1 MNNNWL
7 QWLMLN
13 WVEIAGAVL
22 GIAYVFLSVK
32 QNILTW
38 AMGLATSM
46 LYIYVFFVAKFYA
59 DMALQFYYVWV
70 SIYGWFLWSRGKAS
84 GSKHKKLPVSRMS
97 DQMALLLG
105 AVSVFLWSIIYVVLK
120 YYTDSPVPFGDA
132 FTTALSIVATWMLA
146 KKIIE
151 HWLVWIVVDV
161 VSIGLYIYKGLLP
174 TTILFV
180 VYTLVAIWG
189 FVEWRKDLRLN
200 EESN

>member
-13 WVEIAGAVL
+13 WVEIAGAIL

-38 AMGLATSM
+38 VMGLATSL
-46 LYIYVFFVAKFYA
+46 LYIYVFFAAKFYA

-84 GSKHKKLPVSRMS
+84 SNKHEKLSVTRMS
-97 DQMALLLG
+97 RQMALLLG
-105 AVSVFLWSIIYVVLK
+105 AVSVFLWGIIFVILK

-151 HWLVWIVVDV
+151 HWLVWIIVDM

-180 VYTLVAIWG
+180 VYTLVAAWG

-200 EESN
+200 EENN

>member
-97 DQMALLLG
+97 HQMALLLG

-161 VSIGLYIYKGLLP
+161 VSIGMYIYKGLLP